1 MYEQAF
7 AKMGTVLKT
16 LYRDRVTIYGGKAVI
31 RNGATEVQQVVI
43 ASNYPAKLSVN
54 SRTLSPSA
62 DGNYGTDAYDA
73 KLILDNGV
81 SVPAGAVI
89 DVVDVNGHTT
99 RYRRSSAGYTAYA
112 SHQEITMVRDEKAK
126 GSIDE

>member
-7 AKMGTVLKT
+7 ANMGTVLKT
-16 LYRDRVTIYGGKAVI
+16 LYRDRATIYGGKAVV

-43 ASNYPAKLSVN
+43 ASNYPAKLSLKAQQASV
-54 SRTLSPSA
+54 

-99 RYRRSSAGYTAYA
+99 RYQRSSAGYTAYA
-112 SHQEITMVRDEKAK
+112 SHQEIAMVRDEKAK
-126 GSIDE
+126 VSIDE